1 MAVLMILIG
10 LVLLL
15 PGLCAGAFVVAFG
28 LTDARSLVD
37 PGLVL
42 LWTASA
48 AVAAGGVVMIRA
60 GRRRMRARAAPPGPD
75 PARAGPARH
84 PGDTPG

>member
-1 MAVLMILIG
+1 MAVLMILVG

-28 LTDARSLVD
+28 LTDPRSLVD

-42 LWTASA
+42 LWATSA
-48 AVAAGGVVMIRA
+48 AVAAGGVLMIRA
-60 GRRRMRARAAPPGPD
+60 GRRRMRDRAAPSGP
-75 PARAGPARH
+75 GPARH